1 MNQSTQQ
8 LCERLNLMLLNTH
21 TTAERPLHVSSRIED
36 ICPEDLFTIDYD
48 PSAGV
53 GQNILL
59 DEEFDEAWA

>member
-1 MNQSTQQ
+1 
-8 LCERLNLMLLNTH
+8 MLLNTH

-48 PSAGV
+48 PSAHV

>member
-1 MNQSTQQ
+1 
-8 LCERLNLMLLNTH
+8 
-21 TTAERPLHVSSRIED
+21 
-36 ICPEDLFTIDYD
+36 LFTIDYD